1 MSYCQLI
8 SRLFVCLFVCL
19 CVCLFVVEVGVISTG
34 ERINDENNKK
44 TH

>member
-19 CVCLFVVEVGVISTG
+19 FVVEVGVISTG
-34 ERINDENNKK
+34 ERINEGNNKK

>member
-19 CVCLFVVEVGVISTG
+19 FVVEVGVTSTG

>member
-19 CVCLFVVEVGVISTG
+19 FVVKVGVISTG

>member
-19 CVCLFVVEVGVISTG
+19 FVVKVGDISTG

>member
-8 SRLFVCLFVCL
+8 SRLFVCLF
-19 CVCLFVVEVGVISTG
+19 VCLFVVEVGVISTG